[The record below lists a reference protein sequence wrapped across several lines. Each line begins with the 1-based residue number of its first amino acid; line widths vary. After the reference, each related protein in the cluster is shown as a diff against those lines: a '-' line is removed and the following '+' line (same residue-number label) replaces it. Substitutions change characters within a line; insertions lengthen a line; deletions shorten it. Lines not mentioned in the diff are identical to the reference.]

1 MGFYNS
7 YVMPHLIAL
16 AMRNRELLPYRE
28 RAVSK
33 AEGRVLEI
41 GIGSGQNSRFYT
53 DRVTEVIGIDS
64 HPKLLAMAAR
74 QEFRFPVRLILA
86 TADALPLEG
95 GSIDTILMTWT
106 LCSIP
111 KVQAAVGEMHRVLK
125 PSGHL
130 LFVEHGLAPDDRV
143 RSWQRRLTPAWKRL
157 AGGCHL
163 DREAPSLIESAGF
176 AIVSMEKGYMRGP
189 KPLAFIYAGYAR
201 PI

>member
-7 YVMPHLIAL
+7 YVLPHVIAL
-16 AMRNRELLPYRE
+16 AMGNRELLPYRE
-28 RAVSK
+28 RAVSQ

-53 DRVTEVIGIDS
+53 ARVTEVIGLDS
-64 HPKLLAMAAR
+64 HPKLLAMAAQ
-74 QEFRFPVRLILA
+74 QEFRVPVRLILA
-86 TADALPLEG
+86 NADALPLERS
-95 GSIDTILMTWT
+95 SIDTILMTWT

-111 KVQAAVGEMHRVLK
+111 NVQAAMGEMHRVLK
-125 PSGHL
+125 PRGHL
-130 LFVEHGLAPDDRV
+130 LFVEHGLAPDERV

-163 DREAPSLIESAGF
+163 DRPVSILIEHAGF
-176 AIVSMEKGYMRGP
+176 AIALMRTGYMRGP
-189 KPLAFIYAGYAR
+189 KPLTFMYEGCAR

>member
-16 AMRNRELLPYRE
+16 AMGNRELLPYRE